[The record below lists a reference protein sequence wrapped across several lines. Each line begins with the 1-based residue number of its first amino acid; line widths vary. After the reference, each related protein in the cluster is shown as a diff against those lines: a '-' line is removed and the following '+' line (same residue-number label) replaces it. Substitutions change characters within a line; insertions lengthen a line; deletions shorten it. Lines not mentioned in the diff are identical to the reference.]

1 MRMLKLTMLSH
12 ALLFFAISCLSVAG
26 ASDAYPINDRQGP
39 ATSET
44 FSLYA
49 YGEGI
54 SGLPVFYA
62 DGKAQVGDP
71 KLSTAKVTEEVYFTV
86 SPASPNTWIAHPKK
100 EAASFGSVVLTLPS
114 GGSAAGDVLF
124 KPETS
129 QLVESDTASVFSVY
143 GNYVLINTVGAN
155 FYAEKTDVD
164 GVWDL
169 VWSDSGSGYV
179 AIALR
184 TIAPSTEAV

>member
-1 MRMLKLTMLSH
+1 MLILRMLFR
-12 ALLFFAISCLSVAG
+12 ALFFAVVCLSVA
-26 ASDAYPINDRQGP
+26 AAPYAHPIDDRQGP
-39 ATSET
+39 ATSDT

-49 YGEGI
+49 YGDGI

-62 DGKAQVGDP
+62 DGKAQIGDP
-71 KLSTAKVTEEVYFTV
+71 KLSTAKVTEEIYFTV
-86 SPASPNTWIAHPKK
+86 SSASPNTWIAHPKK
-100 EAASFGSVVLTLPS
+100 KGAAPFTSVVLALPS
-114 GGSAAGDVLF
+114 GGSAAGDVVF

-143 GNYVLINTVGAN
+143 GNYVLINTAGAN

-169 VWSDSGSGYV
+169 FWSDSGSDYA
-179 AIALR
+179 AITLR
-184 TIAPSTEAV
+184 TIAPSTESM

>member
-1 MRMLKLTMLSH
+1 MLSM
-12 ALLFFAISCLSVAG
+12 LSRSLFFAVVCLFVAA
-26 ASDAYPINDRQGP
+26 ASAYPIDDHQGP
-39 ATSET
+39 ATSDA

-49 YGEGI
+49 YGDGI

-71 KLSTAKVTEEVYFTV
+71 RLSTAKVTEEVYFTV
-86 SPASPNTWIAHPKK
+86 SSASPNMWIAHPKK
-100 EAASFGSVVLTLPS
+100 KEAASFTSVVLTLPS
-114 GGSAAGDVLF
+114 GGSAAGDVVF

-143 GNYVLINTVGAN
+143 GNYVLISTAGAN

-179 AIALR
+179 AITLR
-184 TIAPSTEAV
+184 TIAPSTEST